1 MQVYN
6 EAEEDNDEMF
16 AQSSSSKLSEKHH
29 KYKENEKHA
38 SQWVGR
44 TVSLKF
50 CLINKWFVLF
60 EQYFNQITEAL

>member
-16 AQSSSSKLSEKHH
+16 AQSSSNKLSEKHH

-44 TVSLKF
+44 TVSRL
-50 CLINKWFVLF
+50 LDLF
-60 EQYFNQITEAL
+60 